1 MVQKEKKSVKP
12 TLPLVNAGLPDR
24 VSALSTKCGGC
35 HPKRLIVASLYKINN
50 NKNVISLKF
59 KSLKFKTD

>member
-50 NKNVISLKF
+50 VI
-59 KSLKFKTD
+59 TD